1 MELINI
7 PENES
12 SQIKNFSELALAE
25 MKAGRFKE
33 AINFYNNILGLNPN
47 LAYAWFQ
54 KGVAVFGSSTLG
66 NCRFI
71 ESKTYFEKAITLSDN
86 EENRKVISE
95 KIVELAKKYFPAY
108 ENFFK
113 DHFKA
118 PSSVDSLFRTYA
130 EFDQMI
136 LWATKISPKNTSAY
150 ETGWNLARQIIEMPK
165 KYVNDKKWSAF
176 GAEMA
181 GKLTGNYG
189 NEVSAKIDREIATQ
203 VKNKLESYSVKV
215 KSNAKKYEKGIK
227 GVPELKKLIKHYDLL
242 VVAKPKVS
250 SEAKSFDV
258 WVKDEKSN
266 NKIMAIVGVAFWGL
280 LIYNLSDNNG
290 DITFWSVVWFLI
302 GLALVLSPFY
312 NKPTEEKYSKQQ
324 GELSGWIKKTH
335 TYIQKN
341 KINSEVLKKLSTASK
356 NIYQSYYYFNSGKSE
371 TPTTMIKEINDHFF
385 DNSSAYKFKE
395 SIILDKKK

>member
-1 MELINI
+1 MESIDILKS
-7 PENES
+7 ENT
-12 SQIKNFSELALAE
+12 QIKNFSELALTE
-25 MKAGRFKE
+25 MKARRFKE
-33 AINFYNNILGLNPN
+33 AINFYNNILGLDPN
-47 LAYAWFQ
+47 HAYAWFH
-54 KGVAVFGSSTLG
+54 KGIAVFESSTLG
-66 NCRFI
+66 NCRFK

-86 EENRKVISE
+86 KETRKVISE

-118 PSSVDSLFRTYA
+118 PSSVDSLFSTYT
-130 EFDQMI
+130 EFDHMI
-136 LWATKISPKNTSAY
+136 HWATIISPKNTSAY

-176 GAEMA
+176 GEEMA

-227 GVPELKKLIKHYDLL
+227 GVSELKKLIEHYDLL

-250 SEAKSFDV
+250 SEGKSFDV

-266 NKIMAIVGVAFWGL
+266 NKIMAIVGVAFEGIF
-280 LIYNLSDNNG
+280 IYNLSDNNG

-312 NKPTEEKYSKQQ
+312 NKPTEEKYTKQQ
-324 GELSGWIKKTH
+324 GELSDWIKKTH

-341 KINSEVLKKLSTASK
+341 NIDSDYLKKLDTASK
-356 NIYQSYYYFNSGKSE
+356 NIYLSYYYFNSEKSE
-371 TPTTMIKEINDHFF
+371 TPTTMIKEINKHFF
-385 DNSSAYKFKE
+385 QKSSAFKLE
-395 SIILDKKK
+395 KEIAE

>member
-1 MELINI
+1 MESIDILKS
-7 PENES
+7 ENP
-12 SQIKNFSELALAE
+12 QIKNFSELALTE
-25 MKAGRFKE
+25 MKARRFKE
-33 AINFYNNILGLNPN
+33 AINFYNNILGLDPN
-47 LAYAWFQ
+47 HAYAWFH
-54 KGVAVFGSSTLG
+54 KGIAVFESSTLG
-66 NCRFI
+66 NCRFK

-86 EENRKVISE
+86 KETRKVISE
-95 KIVELAKKYFPAY
+95 KIIELAKKYFPAY

-118 PSSVDSLFRTYA
+118 PSSVDSLFSTYT
-130 EFDQMI
+130 EFDHMI
-136 LWATKISPKNTSAY
+136 HWATIISPNNTSAY

-165 KYVNDKKWSAF
+165 KYVNDKRWSAF

-203 VKNKLESYSVKV
+203 VKNKLESYSSKV

-227 GVPELKKLIKHYDLL
+227 GVSELKKLIKHYDLL

-250 SEAKSFDV
+250 SEGKSFDV
-258 WVKDEKSN
+258 WVKDEKSD
-266 NKIMAIVGVAFWGL
+266 NKIMAIVGVAFEGL
-280 LIYNLSDNNG
+280 FIYNLSDNNG

-312 NKPTEEKYSKQQ
+312 NKPTEEKYAKQQ

-341 KINSEVLKKLSTASK
+341 KINSDYLKKLGTASK
-356 NIYQSYYYFNSGKSE
+356 NIYMSYYYFNSEKSE
-371 TPTTMIKEINDHFF
+371 TPTTMINEIKKHFF
-385 DNSSAYKFKE
+385 QKSSAYKLKKE
-395 SIILDKKK
+395 IAE